1 MNNATGI
8 SSNSTSSVYNYSSS
22 CKYRLPCGWCDRR
35 NCLCTHYSY
44 SYTTITGT
52 SNDGYYANNK
62 VSLTSKVDNT
72 NFTEKHSVDGA
83 VFTDGTRSEAFASSP
98 VTTNI

>member
-8 SSNSTSSVYNYSSS
+8 ASNSTSSVYNYSNN

-44 SYTTITGT
+44 SYTTITGAA
-52 SNDGYYANNK
+52 NDGYYATNK
-62 VSLTSKVDNT
+62 VSLTSKADD
-72 NFTEKHSVDGA
+72 NFTDKPSVDG
-83 VFTDGTRSEAFASSP
+83 VIYTDATRSEATFASSS
-98 VTTNI
+98 VTNI

>member
-8 SSNSTSSVYNYSSS
+8 ASNSTSSAYNYSNN

-35 NCLCTHYSY
+35 NCLCTYTSLHQ
-44 SYTTITGT
+44 YTTITG
-52 SNDGYYANNK
+52 SANDGYYAGNEI
-62 VSLTSKVDNT
+62 SLTSKVDN
-72 NFTEKHSVDGA
+72 NYTEKSSVDG
-83 VFTDGTRSEAFASSP
+83 VVYTEGTRSEAFASSP